1 MTNVTCKQSVSG
13 VVVGMVVVMVD
24 VGVVVGI
31 VVVGVAVVVVV
42 VVATVVIP
50 YAVGLSSSVPS
61 ETEQFAV
68 GRRRLPVLRCRR
80 RA

>member
-1 MTNVTCKQSVSG
+1 
-13 VVVGMVVVMVD
+13 VV
-24 VGVVVGI
+24 
-31 VVVGVAVVVVV
+31 VVVGVAVVVVVV

-68 GRRRLPVLRCRR
+68 GRRRLPVPRCRR